1 MSSRSSMA
9 AALGIDRVCAPA
21 RMLLCALITGACVTH
36 PLHAQVAAPE
46 YGVKLESA
54 ATGSSVR
61 RYNLALSP
69 VPINRSFGEL
79 SAEEQQTVRLWFDSL
94 KTSEEP
100 PYPVEGLR
108 PIYAAISKAQQLILT
123 WGKIKARAWIDVAG
137 NVDRIEFFELP
148 DPRLREVVTATL
160 FPMKFKPALCAGRP
174 CEMEFPIVVTFK
186 AP

>member
-1 MSSRSSMA
+1 MVYRRLNA
-9 AALGIDRVCAPA
+9 AALRIAF
-21 RMLLCALITGACVTH
+21 ITGACVTH

-46 YGVKLESA
+46 YGVRLESA

-61 RYNLALSP
+61 RYNLAPSP
-69 VPINRSFGEL
+69 VPINRSFSEL
-79 SAEEQQTVRLWFDSL
+79 SAEERDTVRLWFESL

-108 PIYAAISKAQQLILT
+108 PIYAAISRAQQFILT
-123 WGKIKARAWIDVAG
+123 WGRLKARAWIDVTG

-174 CEMEFPIVVTFK
+174 CEMEFPIDVTFK